1 MKWVAPMKKTY
12 SPVAVES
19 SFKSQGYH
27 QVLPTGTSRGN
38 RENTMLMLHSWGN
51 IFCSVIMMMYFFSE
65 FWASGNLKL
74 IHLCRSPKLQIVI
87 SEHKTTVT
95 IILTD
100 RHTAALWL
108 LRGVR
113 TVRLLKRHVFFGL
126 IGSQLRRI
134 WQLLQFAKW
143 SANTIWLLRV

>member
-1 MKWVAPMKKTY
+1 MKWVAPMKKPILLLLLSLLLRVKGTTRCCQLA
-12 SPVAVES
+12 PVGA
-19 SFKSQGYH
+19 
-27 QVLPTGTSRGN
+27 TGR
-38 RENTMLMLHSWGN
+38 MLCLMLHSWGN
-51 IFCSVIMMMYFFSE
+51 IFCYVIMMMYFFQNC
-65 FWASGNLKL
+65 GNLKL
-74 IHLCRSPKLQIVI
+74 IHLCMSPKLQIVI
-87 SEHKTTVT
+87 SEHKTSVT